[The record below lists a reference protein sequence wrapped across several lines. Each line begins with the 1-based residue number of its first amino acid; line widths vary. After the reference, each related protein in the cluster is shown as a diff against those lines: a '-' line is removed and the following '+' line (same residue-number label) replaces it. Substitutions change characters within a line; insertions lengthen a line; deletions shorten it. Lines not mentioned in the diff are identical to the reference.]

1 MPRLLPLVLA
11 STSALLGAGCLKDN
25 PAFYEGESASASGA
39 TGASSS
45 SGDGG
50 SSGAA
55 ATGTSGMT
63 SGMSGGVTSGDVSS
77 GDATTQPVSGSDGTT
92 GGPGTSDASTSGG
105 TSGGTAGDTTGGPMM
120 CTYDVPIPPPRLKV
134 LKDGIEALQCG
145 GVVKTLGNAY
155 VEYVGNTIRI
165 HNSGNCAPGGSIYEV
180 SGVGF
185 TITPV
190 GLGESCSSA
199 RLEWA
204 AQPPCEL
211 SGFALKNGDSAV
223 YVGGFGTL
231 TAPEGFDG
239 FSPAAL
245 FDCGCELDPMTCCSH
260 DLDGADL
267 VPGLYALLF
276 PGLGQTLPAQHEAQ
290 GTIENTNYLFS
301 NLNSHIHPSCEAL
314 PSTVWLDM
322 RWWVARTG

>member
-11 STSALLGAGCLKDN
+11 SSSALLGAGCLKDN

-45 SGDGG
+45 SGDVG

-77 GDATTQPVSGSDGTT
+77 GDATTQPVSSSDATT
-92 GGPGTSDASTSGG
+92 GGPGTSDASTSG
-105 TSGGTAGDTTGGPMM
+105 TSGGTSGDTTGGPMM

-134 LKDGIEALQCG
+134 LKDGLEALQCG
-145 GVVKTLGNAY
+145 GIVKTLSNAY
-155 VEYVGNTIRI
+155 VEYVGNAIRI
-165 HNSGNCAPGGSIYEV
+165 HNSGNCAPGGSVYEV

-260 DLDGADL
+260 NLDGADL

-276 PGLGQTLPAQHEAQ
+276 PGLGQTLPAQQQAQ

-322 RWWVARTG
+322 RWWVARAG